1 MNDGSGRR
9 MLPCKDARGACG
21 RETTTM
27 TTTTTTSS
35 STSSSS
41 TAGVTAMSADVA
53 SLELAARGHERIAWA
68 MRAMPA
74 LAAVRRR
81 FASERPLAGV
91 RVAACLHVTAETGAL
106 VRTLVAGGAEV
117 RLCASNPRSTQ
128 DDVAAALVT
137 DGVVV
142 LAIAGEDR
150 ATYYRHLHGALGA
163 GPRLVMD
170 DGADL
175 TTLLHTERTALCD
188 GVLGGTE
195 ETTTGVTRLRSMAAE
210 GVLRFPMIAVN
221 DAATKHMFDNRY
233 GTGQST
239 IDAFMR
245 ATNRLL
251 AGSTFVVCGYGWC
264 GRGVAQRAAGMGA
277 RVVVT
282 EVDPIRAL
290 EAVMDGHAVM
300 PMAQAA
306 AVGDFFC
313 TVAGN
318 RDVIRR
324 EHFAV
329 MKDGAVVANAGH
341 FDVEL
346 ELPAL
351 AELAVARRWARPGVD
366 QHELADGRCI
376 HVLAEGRLVNL
387 GAAEGHPPDVMDLS
401 FADQALA
408 AELVVTRGAS
418 LAPGVHAL
426 PRALDEAVARLK
438 LEAMGVGLDGLTDA
452 QQRYLGGWRAGT

>member
-1 MNDGSGRR
+1 M
-9 MLPCKDARGACG
+9 MHGAAACWSVEAPLEPAGADDPMTSSNTAVSSSPFDVHSRELAPRG
-21 RETTTM
+21 RE
-27 TTTTTTSS
+27 
-35 STSSSS
+35 
-41 TAGVTAMSADVA
+41 
-53 SLELAARGHERIAWA
+53 RINWA

-81 FASERPLAGV
+81 FAAERPLAGV

-106 VRTLVAGGAEV
+106 VRTLAAGGAEV
-117 RLCASNPRSTQ
+117 RLCASNPLSTQ
-128 DDVAAALVT
+128 DDVAAALVD
-137 DGVVV
+137 DG
-142 LAIAGEDR
+142 IAVFAVGGEDR
-150 ATYYRHLHGALGA
+150 ATYYRHLQQALEHR
-163 GPRLVMD
+163 PQLVMD

-175 TTLLHTERTALCD
+175 TTLLHTERTELAA

-195 ETTTGVTRLRSMAAE
+195 ETTTGVTRLRGMAAE

-264 GRGVAQRAAGMGA
+264 GRGVAERAAGMGA

-290 EAVMDGHAVM
+290 EAVMDGYEVL
-300 PMAQAA
+300 PMARAA

-324 EHFAV
+324 EHFMV
-329 MKDGAVVANAGH
+329 MKDGAMVANAGH

-351 AELAVARRWARPGVD
+351 AELSVTRREIRPSLE
-366 QHELADGRCI
+366 QHTLHDGRCI
-376 HVLAEGRLVNL
+376 YLLAEGRLVNL

-408 AELVVTRGAS
+408 AEHVVTQGRT
-418 LAPGVHAL
+418 LAPGVHTL

-438 LEAMGVGLDGLTDA
+438 LEAMGIELETLTEA
-452 QQRYLGGWRAGT
+452 QQRYLGGWRTGT

>member
-1 MNDGSGRR
+1 
-9 MLPCKDARGACG
+9 
-21 RETTTM
+21 M
-27 TTTTTTSS
+27 TNPHSTPPVSS
-35 STSSSS
+35 PADTL
-41 TAGVTAMSADVA
+41 ADVA
-53 SLELAARGHERIAWA
+53 SRELAPRGHDRIAWA

-74 LAAVRRR
+74 LAAVHRR
-81 FASERPLAGV
+81 FAADRPLAGV

-106 VRTLVAGGAEV
+106 VRTLAAGGAVV
-117 RLCASNPRSTQ
+117 RLCASNPLSTQ
-128 DDVAAALVT
+128 DDVAAALVD
-137 DGVVV
+137 DGIVV

-150 ATYYRHLHGALGA
+150 DTYYRHLRQALEHR
-163 GPRLVMD
+163 PQLLMD

-175 TTLLHTERTALCD
+175 TTLVHTERADL
-188 GVLGGTE
+188 GEAVLGGTE
-195 ETTTGVTRLRSMAAE
+195 ETTTGVTRLRGMAAE

-251 AGSTFVVCGYGWC
+251 AGTCFVVCGYGWC
-264 GRGVAQRAAGMGA
+264 GKGVAARAAGMGA

-290 EAVMDGHAVM
+290 EAVMDGHQVM
-300 PMAQAA
+300 PMAEAA
-306 AVGDFFC
+306 AVGDCFC

-324 EHFAV
+324 EHFLA
-329 MKDGAVVANAGH
+329 MKDGAIVANAGH

-351 AELAVARRWARPGVD
+351 AELSVARRPVRPSVE
-366 QHELADGRCI
+366 QYALADGRCI
-376 HVLAEGRLVNL
+376 HVLAQGRLVNL

-408 AELVVTRGAS
+408 AELVATQHHT

-438 LEAMGVGLDGLTDA
+438 LEAMGVRLDALTEA
-452 QQRYLGGWRAGT
+452 QQRYLGGWRVGT

>member
-1 MNDGSGRR
+1 
-9 MLPCKDARGACG
+9 
-21 RETTTM
+21 
-27 TTTTTTSS
+27 
-35 STSSSS
+35 
-41 TAGVTAMSADVA
+41 
-53 SLELAARGHERIAWA
+53 
-68 MRAMPA
+68 MPA

-81 FASERPLAGV
+81 FAAERPLAGV

-106 VRTLVAGGAEV
+106 VRTLAAGGAEV
-117 RLCASNPRSTQ
+117 RLCASNPLSTQ
-128 DDVAAALVT
+128 DDVAAALVD
-137 DGVVV
+137 DGIAVF
-142 LAIAGEDR
+142 AIGGEDR
-150 ATYYRHLHGALGA
+150 ATYYRHLRQALEHG
-163 GPRLVMD
+163 PQVIMD

-175 TTLLHTERTALCD
+175 TTLVHTERPDLGQAI
-188 GVLGGTE
+188 VGGTE
-195 ETTTGVTRLRSMAAE
+195 ETTTGVTRLRGMAAE

-221 DAATKHMFDNRY
+221 DAATKHMFDNRH

-239 IDAFMR
+239 IDAFLR

-251 AGSTFVVCGYGWC
+251 AGSCFVVCGYGWC
-264 GRGVAQRAAGMGA
+264 GKGVAMRAAGMGA

-290 EAVMDGHAVM
+290 EAMMDGYVVA
-300 PMAQAA
+300 PMIEAA
-306 AVGDFFC
+306 KLGDFFC

-324 EHFAV
+324 EHFLV
-329 MKDGAVVANAGH
+329 MKDGAMVANAGH

-351 AELAVARRWARPGVD
+351 AELAVARRVIRPSLE
-366 QHELADGRCI
+366 QFELADGRCL

-408 AELVVTRGAS
+408 AEHVATQGRT
-418 LAPGVHAL
+418 LAPGVYAL
-426 PRALDEAVARLK
+426 PKALDEEVARLK
-438 LEAMGVGLDGLTDA
+438 LAAMGVTLDELTEG
-452 QQRYLGGWRAGT
+452 QRRYLGGWRVGT

>member
-1 MNDGSGRR
+1 MLGSRKRRSQDGRTRPMTNTHAPSGSAA
-9 MLPCKDARGACG
+9 LPSAL
-21 RETTTM
+21 
-27 TTTTTTSS
+27 
-35 STSSSS
+35 
-41 TAGVTAMSADVA
+41 ADVH
-53 SLELAARGHERIAWA
+53 SRELAPRGRDRIAWA

-74 LAAVRRR
+74 LASIRRR
-81 FASERPLAGV
+81 FAADRPLAGV
-91 RVAACLHVTAETGAL
+91 RIAACLHVTAETGAL
-106 VRTLVAGGAEV
+106 ARTLAAGGAEV
-117 RLCASNPRSTQ
+117 RLCASNPLSTQ
-128 DDVAAALVT
+128 DDVAAALVD
-137 DGVVV
+137 DGIAVF
-142 LAIAGEDR
+142 AIAGEAR
-150 ATYYRHLHGALGA
+150 ETYFRHLRQALEHR
-163 GPRLVMD
+163 PQVIMD

-175 TTLLHTERTALCD
+175 TTLVHTERTDLREA
-188 GVLGGTE
+188 VIGGTE
-195 ETTTGVTRLRSMAAE
+195 ETTTGVTRLRGMAAE

-239 IDAFMR
+239 IDAFLR

-251 AGSTFVVCGYGWC
+251 AGTCFVVCGYGWC
-264 GRGVAQRAAGMGA
+264 GKGVALRAAGMGA

-290 EAVMDGHAVM
+290 EAVMDGHQVM

-306 AVGDFFC
+306 KVGDFFC

-324 EHFAV
+324 EHFLA
-329 MKDGAVVANAGH
+329 MKDGAIVANAGH

-351 AELAVARRWARPGVD
+351 AELSVARREIRPSLA
-366 QHELADGRCI
+366 QYELGDGRCI
-376 HVLAEGRLVNL
+376 HLLAEGRLVNL

-408 AELVVTRGAS
+408 AEHVVTQHRT
-418 LAPGVHAL
+418 LAPGVYAL
-426 PRALDEAVARLK
+426 PRALDEEVARLK
-438 LEAMGVGLDGLTDA
+438 LEAMGVGLDVLTEG
-452 QQRYLGGWRAGT
+452 QQRYMSGWRVGT